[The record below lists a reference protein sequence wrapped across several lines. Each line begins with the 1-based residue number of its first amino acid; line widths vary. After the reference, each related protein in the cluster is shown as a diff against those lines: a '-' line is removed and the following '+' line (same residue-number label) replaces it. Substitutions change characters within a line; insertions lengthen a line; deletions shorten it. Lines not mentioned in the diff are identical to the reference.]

1 MGFASQTTTPSYNP
15 KEPYCQVTIPTD
27 ESPYYRQMK
36 NAPEAALQ
44 TLEKVYSPELLQSL
58 RDNAEYPDETELADG
73 TPWMQ

>member
-1 MGFASQTTTPSYNP
+1 MKTVGKILKIKSLNCGFQFFHIDH
-15 KEPYCQVTIPTD
+15 VTIPTD

-58 RDNAEYPDETELADG
+58 RDNAEYPDETEL
-73 TPWMQ
+73 